1 VEAHREPDAPALARI
16 GWRAEDSALLGDGL
30 ADGRRLARVVEQ
42 HRSGYRVD
50 DGRSVFAVAA
60 PAAMVRAGVDP
71 LARPAVGD
79 WVVLAPG
86 QPPMLERLLP
96 RRSALVR
103 GAAGERHVAQVIA
116 ANVDVVLVVCGLD
129 DDFNPRRIERYLVL
143 VEDSGA
149 LPVVVLTKADQV
161 EDAQGRRR
169 EVERLAPGAVVLAV
183 NAKDAATAQALA
195 PFVRGG
201 STVVLVGS
209 SGAGKS
215 TLTNTLLG
223 IEKQKTGAVRESD
236 SRGRHTT
243 VHRALIPLPAG
254 GCLID
259 TPGMRELKLTG
270 AEDLDAG
277 QFADIA
283 ELATGCRFRDCAHG
297 AEPGCA
303 VQLALAEGRLERG
316 RWDNWMKLQGELGAA
331 RDSLAAQQQRK
342 RNDKVL
348 TRALGKRLADKY
360 GPR

>member
-1 VEAHREPDAPALARI
+1 MDPVQSPAASALARI
-16 GWRAEDSALLGDGL
+16 GWRAEDDALPGAATDG
-30 ADGRRLARVVEQ
+30 GRRIARVVEQ

-50 DGRSVFAVAA
+50 DGASVFAVAA
-60 PAAMVRAGVDP
+60 PASMVRAGVDP

-86 QPPMLERLLP
+86 QPPLVERLLP

-143 VEDSGA
+143 VEGSGA
-149 LPVVVLTKADQV
+149 QPVVVLTKADRC
-161 EDAQGRRR
+161 DDPAARRR

-183 NAKDAATAQALA
+183 NAKDLATAEQLA

-223 IEKQKTGAVRESD
+223 IEKQKTSEVRESD

-277 QFADIA
+277 QFGDIA

-303 VQLALAEGRLERG
+303 VQAALAEGRLDRG
-316 RWDNWMKLQGELGAA
+316 HWDNWLKLQAELGAA
-331 RDSLAAQQQRK
+331 RDSLAAQQVRK
-342 RNDKVL
+342 RHEKVMN
-348 TRALGKRLADKY
+348 RALGKRLTDKY
-360 GPR
+360 GAR